1 MTRLLNKSPRN
12 IDPSLALTLHP
23 YSLPPSASD
32 SQYKPA
38 IKELEVGVTDHFVL
52 NATHYMEGMEGYC
65 WWSVKS
71 AASKECGRGNGTC
84 QKKRAC
90 VVRCAVRVFNT
101 RRCGRVVVWLY
112 GCGK

>member
-1 MTRLLNKSPRN
+1 MYPYSPRLLLLFSHSSPPLATS
-12 IDPSLALTLHP
+12 ILPLPSLTLHP
-23 YSLPPSASD
+23 YSFPPSASD

-84 QKKRAC
+84 QKKRIR
-90 VVRCAVRVFNT
+90 VVRCAVRMLNT
-101 RRCGRVVVWLY
+101 VV
-112 GCGK
+112 